1 MTKRSVPLAILLGG
15 IVAGTIDVGA
25 AMLISG
31 KGLVFILHFI
41 AGGLLGK
48 AAFQGGVGTAALGLI
63 VQWALSIII
72 AAIFVLASLRLPILR
87 RRWVASGLAFG
98 VPVYFVMTYVVL
110 PLSAMGNGWSFALVP
125 FLKNLAAML
134 VFGLI
139 VAAFARRYVPPER
152 A

>member
-1 MTKRSVPLAILLGG
+1 MASRSAPLAILLGG
-15 IVAGTIDVGA
+15 LVAGTIDVGA

-31 KGLVFILHFI
+31 KDMVFILHFI

-48 AAFQGGVGTAALGLI
+48 AAFQGGAATAFVGLL

-72 AAIFVLASLRLPILR
+72 AAIYVLASLKLPILR
-87 RRWVASGLAFG
+87 RQWALMGLAYG

-110 PLSAMGNGWSFALVP
+110 PLSAMGGGWSFALEP

-134 VFGLI
+134 LFGLI
-139 VAAFARRYVPPER
+139 VAAFARRYLPP
-152 A
+152 AAP